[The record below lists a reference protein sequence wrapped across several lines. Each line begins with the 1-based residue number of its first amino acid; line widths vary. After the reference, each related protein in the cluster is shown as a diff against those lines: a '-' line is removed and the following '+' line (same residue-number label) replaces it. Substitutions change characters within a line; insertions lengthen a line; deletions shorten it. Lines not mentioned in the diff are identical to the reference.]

1 MQPLLCAGLSV
12 FPGHLPCFGISNNLA
27 PFFCPTSG
35 STLTSTACAIPTISS
50 SGGTSRS
57 LPPRTVTVPLLLT
70 RPLQVQ
76 LALLRYGDTAILF
89 TDLVY
94 KFNRAN
100 KMQQRVLIVTD
111 QALYVLNEV
120 KLSICRRIPLHE
132 LGGVS
137 YSTIGDD
144 YMVIHV
150 PSHYDY
156 LLSCSRKRE
165 ATGQLQLAY
174 RQKLG
179 RSLCVRV
186 YGDDQSLSTN
196 LWMKSVWDPK
206 GRAGHSESDRI
217 INGMNRMGIRKT
229 MSVLREK
236 KMFLFGKMPTLHD
249 PLYTLQSDQLLAL
262 LSTPHHPLGKHFVE
276 FIDQFKR
283 RFGAPAPSDAR
294 DSRVVLGDDPRI
306 SVLELSMT
314 NAVSGCTCCPCFVC
328 AFRLE

>member
-1 MQPLLCAGLSV
+1 MFWDLEQS
-12 FPGHLPCFGISNNLA
+12 
-27 PFFCPTSG
+27 
-35 STLTSTACAIPTISS
+35 CAIFLPHLWIYPHINCVRFPDYLELGRHKQVPAAPPPTRCSK
-50 SGGTSRS
+50 
-57 LPPRTVTVPLLLT
+57 LT

-76 LALLRYGDTAILF
+76 LALLRYSDTAILF

-186 YGDDQSLSTN
+186 YGDDQSLSSN

-217 INGMNRMGIRKT
+217 INGMNHMGIRKT

-236 KMFLFGKMPTLHD
+236 RMFLFGKTPALHN

-283 RFGAPAPSDAR
+283 RFGAPAPLDAR
-294 DSRVVLGDDPRI
+294 GGRVVLGDDPRI

-314 NAVSGCTCCPCFVC
+314 NAVSGCTCCSRFVHALCF
-328 AFRLE
+328 E